1 MTLIWYLC
9 QGKIGNLRYISVICE
24 LLNKQKVAPIM
35 MEIII
40 SIICISCA
48 WLLWGIA
55 DKRGLNTFFW
65 AVMGAVFGPFAIPF
79 VFLTKDKSTDS
90 RESQN

>member
-1 MTLIWYLC
+1 MT
-9 QGKIGNLRYISVICE
+9 G
-24 LLNKQKVAPIM
+24 M
-35 MEIII
+35 III

-55 DKRGLNTFFW
+55 EKRGKNTLFW

-79 VFLTKDKSTDS
+79 VFLTKNESTQS
-90 RESQN
+90 RKPQS